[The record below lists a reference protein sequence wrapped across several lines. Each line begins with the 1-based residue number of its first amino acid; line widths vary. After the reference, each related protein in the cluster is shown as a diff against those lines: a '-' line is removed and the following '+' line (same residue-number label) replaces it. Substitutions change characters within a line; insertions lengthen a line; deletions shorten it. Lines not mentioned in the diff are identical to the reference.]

1 MKGGRLRAYNHGI
14 VKLMLIRVV
23 RIIERKRRRG
33 DGEV

>member
-14 VKLMLIRVV
+14 VKLTLIRVV
-23 RIIERKRRRG
+23 CIIERKRRRG